1 MVSGTAPL
9 GGRADGR
16 LELPQAAVELA
27 ANLQKAGVIQPEQLG
42 MQNGESRG
50 QNESQAQD
58 QHHRGQSAIRH
69 GLHFGMVQAVR
80 RE

>member
-1 MVSGTAPL
+1 
-9 GGRADGR
+9 
-16 LELPQAAVELA
+16 
-27 ANLQKAGVIQPEQLG
+27 

-69 GLHFGMVQAVR
+69 GLTATLSGVNYFSPTID
-80 RE
+80 